1 MEWPLSRGSVASK
14 PKKDMVGDARERE
27 EEEEEEE
34 VKVWLQSQRRRV
46 EQ

>member
-27 EEEEEEE
+27 EEEEE